1 MHKDTS
7 ANNDF
12 YIAEVLKHSQ
22 PTNPQR
28 RAAGKPERQK
38 GRINLLKLLI
48 CDQPRAEFE
57 NPGVSALFDAAFC
70 LEDVDDAPC
79 PGVAGDRG
87 ETADRLAASLDGAGE
102 LWIVSRSFC
111 GQVSAPVMHALEL
124 ARDGRHGGGRASKR
138 ALLERSLHVWLYG
151 VDQNAYEEQGLAR
164 MLAARLAPELG
175 ANLAECRVVD
185 RFDLR
190 LFKQFSSLP
199 HKGAGGAAHI
209 PLSPAPPAPAG
220 TARSVA
226 LLDASAPNDAARA
239 LLDDFED
246 ALLAYDRLSSRA
258 LDAAKITEPPR
269 FERLSC
275 HDAKGAADEAP
286 DAGPALDALAACDT
300 LVIGCPVQLGALPSR
315 LVRTLQDWT
324 AAPRLRDGMRVYAI
338 CTTNECDPGQAHLS
352 LEVLRL
358 FCHGNNLVWGGGLC
372 VAGAAAVAAFA
383 RTERMGRK
391 RRGCSE
397 NHRRLPAGAVR
408 AGLSIADAA
417 RRFGSTDPLAPSNI
431 INAPC
436 ALPAWAYKLM
446 CARFTRA

>member
-1 MHKDTS
+1 MPRFLYYGGIETFS
-7 ANNDF
+7 AA
-12 YIAEVLKHSQ
+12 YK
-22 PTNPQR
+22 P
-28 RAAGKPERQK
+28 AAQGRGEPGRQK
-38 GRINLLKLLI
+38 GRIHPMRLLI
-48 CDQPRAEFE
+48 CDRPRAEFE
-57 NPGVSALFDAAFC
+57 SPGVSALFDAAFC

-102 LWIVSRSFC
+102 LWIASRSFC
-111 GQVSAPVMHALEL
+111 GQVSAPVMRALEL

-138 ALLERSLHVWLYG
+138 ALPERSLHVWLYG

-175 ANLAECRVVD
+175 ANLAECRVLD
-185 RFDLR
+185 TFDLR
-190 LFKQFSSLP
+190 LFKQFGSLP

-220 TARSVA
+220 TARSIA
-226 LLDASAPNDAARA
+226 LLDAGAPNDAARA

-269 FERLSC
+269 FERLCC

-286 DAGPALDALAACDT
+286 DAGPVLDALATCDT

-397 NHRRLPAGAVR
+397 AIDRLIGAVR

-417 RRFGSTDPLAPSNI
+417 RHFGSTDPLAPSNI